1 MTFAHILSSLALLW
15 RYLCWSD
22 TAHRH
27 KAMSSNNPFVVLWKH
42 VLLRPCCVSG
52 DSACGQSK
60 KWWAQELCLCH
71 FSEGGDNKEAGQCY
85 HQINFDTSML
95 CGKFRSQI
103 WVLHGHSGET
113 GRGRHVRDKDCHQ
126 AGDSLHFTFQSTWQQ
141 KLKSGDHKRPRNGS
155 RRCSSSPNGRS
166 TSWGTWTDGGPSDV
180 KADHKHDNVPFK
192 ITTNIRIVISHWK

>member
-22 TAHRH
+22 TVHRH
-27 KAMSSNNPFVVLWKH
+27 NAMSSNNPFVVLWKH

-103 WVLHGHSGET
+103 WVFMAIQVKLGEDVMCGT
-113 GRGRHVRDKDCHQ
+113 KIVIKPVILCISHHFNPHDNKNWTQVITKDPVMGQGGAPHHQ
-126 AGDSLHFTFQSTWQQ
+126 M
-141 KLKSGDHKRPRNGS
+141 
-155 RRCSSSPNGRS
+155 
-166 TSWGTWTDGGPSDV
+166 GGPPVGGPGLMGAPPMSRQTI
-180 KADHKHDNVPFK
+180 NMIMSRSQSPQ
-192 ITTNIRIVISHWK
+192 ISE